1 MVQNEALILP
11 ARSERMHGA
20 YSKHTIG
27 QKLSY
32 KYLVSDF
39 ELLTC

>member
-1 MVQNEALILP
+1 MLQNEALILP

-20 YSKHTIG
+20 FAKHAIG

-39 ELLTC
+39 ELLAC